1 MTSSP
6 IVLLGATKVMIMLD
20 EHTYPSESLLD
31 SKMTPLQGPSLIVA
45 NDAMFTEADFK
56 SKYYTK
62 HVHEHNSIFFL
73 SLNLDL

>member
-1 MTSSP
+1 
-6 IVLLGATKVMIMLD
+6 MIMLD

-62 HVHEHNSIFFL
+62 HVHIH
-73 SLNLDL
+73 DLRVVGMD